1 MSLSD
6 DERDIR
12 EDPIMACF
20 GGDGTTVEDA
30 VDACPDCAQPIDAV
44 DSCSY
49 SPQVCDTCLYRP
61 CDWSC

>member
-1 MSLSD
+1 
-6 DERDIR
+6 
-12 EDPIMACF
+12 MACF